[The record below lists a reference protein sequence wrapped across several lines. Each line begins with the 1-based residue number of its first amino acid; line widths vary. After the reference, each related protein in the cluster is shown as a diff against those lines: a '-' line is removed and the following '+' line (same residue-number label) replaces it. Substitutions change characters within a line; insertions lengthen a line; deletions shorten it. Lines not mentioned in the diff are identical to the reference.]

1 MLAPLFSLSEYLMDG
16 WRYTSKTTCCPLT
29 YSTIDKTDSASCTN
43 VLLLTFI
50 LCIRS
55 IPSMIQ
61 VDGVGIV
68 SAGDT
73 FFSNSLATVA
83 LFVFRRDPSA
93 FASVH
98 GSGPS
103 VHGSGSMAVGTL
115 LLSVTRI
122 ICLKKFRSAFR
133 TTSWLFIRDV
143 FVLIVENV
151 FSLCIV
157 ILWNYTG
164 GW

>member
-1 MLAPLFSLSEYLMDG
+1 MDG
-16 WRYTSKTTCCPLT
+16 WRYTSKTTFCPLT

-43 VLLLTFI
+43 VLLLPFI
-50 LCIRS
+50 LCTRP
-55 IPSMIQ
+55 IPLMIQ
-61 VDGVGIV
+61 VDGVRIV
-68 SAGDT
+68 SEGDT
-73 FFSNSLATVA
+73 FFSNSLANVA

-103 VHGSGSMAVGTL
+103 GGGGGRTSFMSTL
-115 LLSVTRI
+115 LLSATRI

-151 FSLCIV
+151 FSLYIV

-164 GW
+164 G

>member
-1 MLAPLFSLSEYLMDG
+1 
-16 WRYTSKTTCCPLT
+16 
-29 YSTIDKTDSASCTN
+29 
-43 VLLLTFI
+43 
-50 LCIRS
+50 
-55 IPSMIQ
+55 MIQ

-73 FFSNSLATVA
+73 FFSNSLANVA

-103 VHGSGSMAVGTL
+103 GGGGGGRTSFMSTL
-115 LLSVTRI
+115 LLSATRI

-164 GW
+164 G

>member
-1 MLAPLFSLSEYLMDG
+1 MDG
-16 WRYTSKTTCCPLT
+16 WRYTSKTTFCPLT
-29 YSTIDKTDSASCTN
+29 YSTIDKTDSASCAN
-43 VLLLTFI
+43 VLLLPFI
-50 LCIRS
+50 LCTRP

-73 FFSNSLATVA
+73 FFSNSLANAA
-83 LFVFRRDPSA
+83 LFVFRRDPFA

-103 VHGSGSMAVGTL
+103 GGGGGRTSFMSTL
-115 LLSVTRI
+115 LLSATRI
-122 ICLKKFRSAFR
+122 IWLTKFRSAFR
-133 TTSWLFIRDV
+133 TTSWFFIRNV

-157 ILWNYTG
+157 ILSWNYTVG
-164 GW
+164 G

>member
-1 MLAPLFSLSEYLMDG
+1 
-16 WRYTSKTTCCPLT
+16 
-29 YSTIDKTDSASCTN
+29 
-43 VLLLTFI
+43 
-50 LCIRS
+50 
-55 IPSMIQ
+55 MIQ

-73 FFSNSLATVA
+73 FFSNSLANAA

-103 VHGSGSMAVGTL
+103 GGEDILHVYTSA
-115 LLSVTRI
+115 LSYQDHLAEEV
-122 ICLKKFRSAFR
+122 RSAFR
-133 TTSWLFIRDV
+133 TTYWLFIRDV

-157 ILWNYTG
+157 ILWNYTVG
-164 GW
+164 G